1 MRKTS
6 IYLYSLFHKT
16 SIKRKELKDLS
27 FQLFII
33 VTLYNRRENT
43 TNVKEMNVGVF
54 FLSSITFKM
63 SKYDLHHLKFYIMA
77 MQIKSDLRDT

>member
-1 MRKTS
+1 M
-6 IYLYSLFHKT
+6 
-16 SIKRKELKDLS
+16 S
-27 FQLFII
+27 FQLSII

-54 FLSSITFKM
+54 LSSMTFKM
-63 SKYDLHHLKFYIMA
+63 SKYDLHHLKLYIMA